1 MINNSSIIIFN
12 RLYESIEFK
21 LNILSESQL
30 INDDFLS
37 AQDKKYIKYL
47 QHINEGKIKD
57 FINNLFKKKE
67 KNPEGTKQEV
77 QSNIAND
84 FTPEQQKQI
93 QQQSDNISQAKD
105 KKERNSIL
113 QKIRKHFGTK
123 FLAACMA
130 LSALQGVQ
138 ASTQGTNSIN
148 NTNTIE
154 YAQQSPTKDYSIYT
168 KFTTLQGKQLKS
180 DTGIKL
186 NKAQNN
192 NKLTIINLGA
202 KPAKDYNK
210 QKGIQHGKIAL
221 NNAKKII
228 KAEGLSNKDYKIIS
242 ATSNDGS
249 GTYALVINKGGISQN
264 QINKDLGVKN
274 ADQGEAYVG
283 GMSTNTQT
291 QKVPIQNLNK
301 KSSSIG
307 VNQGQQQQTNVKDP
321 KVYNTEQPLNT
332 IKDNSLH
339 PRNWSSTSSDTNYY
353 SDSTFTSNINQYDNR
368 RPTYTTDIFQ
378 KTAENNGNLANTTV
392 ASNSSTDAAMKLAAT
407 LSLIRDKFIQ
417 QGNNEAVNLINSA
430 INRNCGKKIK
440 QAIDQISQNRK
451 SHKKNSTNVAFEH
464 KLYNYISRLVDNEI
478 SKYY

>member
-1 MINNSSIIIFN
+1 MINKSSIIIFN

-154 YAQQSPTKDYSIYT
+154 YAQQSPIKDYSIYT

-180 DTGIKL
+180 DTGLKL
-186 NKAQNN
+186 NQAQKN
-192 NKLTIINLGA
+192 NKLTIVNLGA
-202 KPAKDYNK
+202 KPAKDYSK
-210 QKGIQHGKIAL
+210 QKGIQHGKMAL
-221 NNAKKII
+221 DNAKKII

-301 KSSSIG
+301 KSSTIG
-307 VNQGQQQQTNVKDP
+307 VDQGQQQQTNVKDP

-332 IKDNSLH
+332 KDNSLH
-339 PRNWSSTSSDTNYY
+339 PHNWTSTSTNTNYY
-353 SDSTFTSNINQYDNR
+353 SDSTSTGNTNPYNNR

-392 ASNSSTDAAMKLAAT
+392 ASNPSTDAAMKLAAT
-407 LSLIRDKFIQ
+407 LSLIRDKFTQ

-440 QAIDQISQNRK
+440 QAIDQISKNRK